1 MPRSPASTRPTS
13 ATRSRRPL
21 ARPPRG
27 CERWRRPAFA
37 SPSSRPYRPPPTK
50 RGGWEDN
57 PIEAAV
63 RFIQILAWI
72 LSIAIFIRV
81 IISWV
86 GLDPRNPVV
95 VFLHDITEPILS
107 PLRQFLPRLGML
119 DLSPLLAL
127 ILLNPIAHAATRLL
141 I

>member
-1 MPRSPASTRPTS
+1 MR
-13 ATRSRRPL
+13 
-21 ARPPRG
+21 
-27 CERWRRPAFA
+27 
-37 SPSSRPYRPPPTK
+37 K
-50 RGGWEDN
+50 HNGWGDN

-95 VFLHDITEPILS
+95 VFLHDITEPILA

-119 DLSPLLAL
+119 DLSPLLAI
-127 ILLNPIAHAATRLL
+127 ILLNLVANAATRLL